1 MKIKIKFVN
10 VEFLMLIELML
21 SMLLNETKFL
31 NSILN
36 VDIND
41 VRNTKKFKIE
51 NVDEINLFINVFN
64 IEIIKKNWNVKN

>member
-1 MKIKIKFVN
+1 MIMKIKIKFVD
-10 VEFLMLIELML
+10 VEFLMLIELIL

-41 VRNTKKFKIE
+41 ARNTKKFEIE

-64 IEIIKKNWNVKN
+64 IEKKN

>member
-1 MKIKIKFVN
+1 MIMKIKIKFVN

-64 IEIIKKNWNVKN
+64 IEIIKKN